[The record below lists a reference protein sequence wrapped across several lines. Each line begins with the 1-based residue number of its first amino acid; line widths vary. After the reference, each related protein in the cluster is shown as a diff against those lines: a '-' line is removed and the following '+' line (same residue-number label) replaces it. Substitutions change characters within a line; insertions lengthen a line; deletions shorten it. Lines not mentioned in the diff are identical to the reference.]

1 MERNTLWGEA
11 GIDGIFLALVTIAI
25 VTVETFVGSGAL
37 NMVLWIVKLVTTIWL
52 LRFFMQRYGAN
63 NEGASTFKFGFAT
76 SFCSAVLCGVFY
88 FALYRFICPEK
99 ITETFDLV
107 IANLSSAGAMTD
119 EISDSLL
126 MIQDNFA
133 QLNCVVN
140 FLWYTF
146 LGLIF
151 SAILSKKSGN
161 SGDIFT
167 KEELNGNDE

>member
-11 GIDGIFLALVTIAI
+11 GIDGIFLALVTIVIA
-25 VTVETFVGSGAL
+25 TLETFIGSGIL
-37 NMVLWIVKLVTTIWL
+37 NMVLWIAKLVATIWL
-52 LRFFMQRYGAN
+52 LRFFMQRYGSN

-107 IANLSSAGAMTD
+107 ISNMASAGALTD
-119 EISDSLL
+119 EMSDSLL
-126 MIQDNFA
+126 MVQDNFA
-133 QLNCVVN
+133 QLSCVLI
-140 FLWYTF
+140 FLWCTF

-151 SAILSKKSGN
+151 SAILSKKPGN
-161 SGDIFT
+161 AGDIFT
-167 KEELNGNDE
+167 KEELNGNEE